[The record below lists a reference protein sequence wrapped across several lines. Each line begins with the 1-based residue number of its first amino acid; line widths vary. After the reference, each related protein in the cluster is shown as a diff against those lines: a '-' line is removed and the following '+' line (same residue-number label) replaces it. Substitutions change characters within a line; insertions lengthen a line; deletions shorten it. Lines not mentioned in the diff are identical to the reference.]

1 MRAGRPVLSNRPR
14 PPPSACKDRAVEEST
29 EILWAP
35 TPETVERS
43 QLTRYMR
50 WLAENRDL
58 HFADYHALWR
68 W

>member
-1 MRAGRPVLSNRPR
+1 MRGRGGSEAKQRPD
-14 PPPSACKDRAVEEST
+14 SGEA

-35 TPETVERS
+35 TPEMVERS

-58 HFADYHALWR
+58 HFTDYHDLWR